1 MDSKGER
8 LLAAAMAPV
17 VPPLPRA
24 LRGRWRLSFDQE
36 RLRLREKAAEILE
49 KAVEVGSFSPSRSLE
64 EYQARPE
71 IFRSFTLRQ
80 ELHRLVEASPGFL
93 EVYEQLLLTVLL
105 PWLKELCATP
115 EQVQFW
121 YQYPPTLRVQP
132 GRSKEFKRPHR
143 DAEYGHQ
150 IGELNCWMPLTE
162 PGISMRWVESEPDR
176 GTLESR
182 RRGDY
187 EPLDIS
193 YGQIGI
199 FHGTLCRHHV
209 PENSSEFTRVSMDF
223 RIGLGEYFDPRW
235 QLDGVKH
242 VHGRREIWL

>member
-8 LLAAAMAPV
+8 LLAAATAPV
-17 VPPLPRA
+17 AAPLPQA
-24 LRGRWRLSFDQE
+24 LRGRWRLSFDPQ
-36 RLRLREKAAEILE
+36 RLRLREEAMEILE
-49 KAVEVGSFSPSRSLE
+49 KAEVGSFSPSGCLE

-71 IFRSFTLRQ
+71 IFRSFALRQ
-80 ELHRLVEASPGFL
+80 DLHCLVEASPGFL

-105 PWLKELCATP
+105 PWLKELKSAT
-115 EQVQFW
+115 QKRAQFW

-132 GRSKEFKRPHR
+132 GRSREFKRPHR

-150 IGELNCWMPLTE
+150 IGELNCWMPLTDYNLTQTTL
-162 PGISMRWVESEPDR
+162 WVESEPD
-176 GTLESR
+176 
-182 RRGDY
+182 RGDY

-209 PENSSEFTRVSMDF
+209 PQNSSDFTRVSMDF
-223 RIGLGEYFDPRW
+223 RIGLGEYFDPSW